1 MFYRTLKPFKYH
13 EPTSIEEVVQILS
26 VYGDKASILAGGVFL
41 LYAMRLRKIEPR
53 GLVNIQRIPDL
64 DYIEADQAKGLRIGA
79 LTTLRSLE
87 HSGAI
92 QRDYLHIYEA
102 VHQIGS
108 IQVKNMGSV
117 VGNLCV
123 GTPASDIAPP
133 LLVLG
138 ADLNITGSVSSRT
151 QSLDTFF
158 LDVNKTILQPDEIVT
173 EIVLPSLPEAAAVS
187 FQKLTRT
194 KDDISKVNASVMMV
208 VENNICSEAKI
219 ALGSVAPTPIRAKKA
234 EEILKGEKLEEKIIV
249 AAAEAAA
256 EEAKPITDIRSTADY
271 RKEMVT
277 VLVKRAIKE
286 ALKRKKA

>member
-1 MFYRTLKPFKYH
+1 MFYRTLKPFEYH
-13 EPTSIEEVVQILS
+13 EPTSIEEAVQTLS
-26 VYGDKASILAGGVFL
+26 VYGDKASVLSGGVFL
-41 LYAMRLRKIEPR
+41 LYAMRLRKIEPEC
-53 GLVNIQRIPDL
+53 LVSIQRIPGL
-64 DYIEADQAKGLRIGA
+64 DYIEGDRAKGMKIGA

-87 HSGAI
+87 LSTVI
-92 QRDYLHIYEA
+92 QRNYFHIYEA

-138 ADLNITGSVSSRT
+138 ADLNIAGPTST
-151 QSLDTFF
+151 KTISLDKFF

-173 EIVLPSLPEAAAVS
+173 EIVLPGMPEAASAS
-187 FQKLTRT
+187 FLKLTRT
-194 KDDISKVNASVMMV
+194 KDDISKVNAAAMIV
-208 VENNICSEAKI
+208 VENNICSEVKI
-219 ALGSVAPTPIRAKKA
+219 ALGSVAPTTIRAKKA
-234 EEILKGEKLEEKIIV
+234 EEVLKGEKPEEKTII

-256 EEAKPITDIRSTADY
+256 EEAKPITDIRSTAEY
-271 RKEMVT
+271 RKEMIK
-277 VLVKRAIKE
+277 VLVKRAIEE